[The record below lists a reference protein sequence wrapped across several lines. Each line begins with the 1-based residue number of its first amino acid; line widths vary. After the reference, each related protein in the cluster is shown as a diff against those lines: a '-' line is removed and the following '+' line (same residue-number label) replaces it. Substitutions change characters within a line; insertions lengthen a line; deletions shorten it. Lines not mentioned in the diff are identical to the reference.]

1 MATAGPEYKLDGRK
15 ATYHLS
21 KRKIEYKLEKRK
33 LEYSLPPDVEKEEE

>member
-1 MATAGPEYKLDGRK
+1 MATAGLEYKLDGRK